1 MSDGTMG
8 GKPLGKPAGSM
19 LPPNFVE
26 DKRREKDLASLEQA
40 TNKQNQV
47 EEARE
52 ESKEQERQRKIDEL
66 LPETIATAY
75 GVISYAQFKQLY
87 ADVYEGVA
95 QKEHWATGFITHD
108 TNLPGGTPIKV
119 RNFRRGEGDAIRALM
134 PRTSVMEG
142 GSMDDFYAD
151 NSRFVMVRIMVALM
165 EFDGKE
171 QTPLPTLSIDS
182 SDKWLDN
189 VAVKRGKA
197 WLDNLPDQL
206 VTFMDAVINDVLT
219 AYNAAATENLKNQ
232 LAPLLDSTE

>member
-1 MSDGTMG
+1 
-8 GKPLGKPAGSM
+8 
-19 LPPNFVE
+19 
-26 DKRREKDLASLEQA
+26 
-40 TNKQNQV
+40 
-47 EEARE
+47 
-52 ESKEQERQRKIDEL
+52 
-66 LPETIATAY
+66 
-75 GVISYAQFKQLY
+75 
-87 ADVYEGVA
+87 
-95 QKEHWATGFITHD
+95 
-108 TNLPGGTPIKV
+108 
-119 RNFRRGEGDAIRALM
+119 
-134 PRTSVMEG
+134 
-142 GSMDDFYAD
+142 MDDFYAD